1 MTTARVEPV
10 TDQAG
15 RVSETRSLDRVLI
28 GADVGATT
36 IAAGLVS
43 ESGDVLS
50 VVRQATHGRGRGTA
64 AETLVA
70 VVTELAQEAR
80 RRGLTLEGVGIGLPG
95 LVDTRKGMI
104 ISAGNMV
111 PEFFGIPLASQLESA
126 LRVPVFVDND
136 VNALA
141 LGEWRF
147 GAGRDVRS
155 LALLA
160 IGTGVGGA
168 MIVNGQLLRG
178 AGGSAGEFGH
188 VPIDFRGPACVCGG
202 RGCLCLYVAGELM
215 ARAARERID
224 ELTPSPLITLAGG
237 ERARITAELVF
248 AAADQGDVMAR
259 ELVDAGC
266 QALGAGIASIVNTLD
281 PGLVIVTGGVAR
293 SFAALESDVLHAVK
307 MYALAEPLA
316 HTRIQIVGADKRR
329 TVLGGAALALY
340 ELGRRAP
347 GAAATLT

>member
-1 MTTARVEPV
+1 MF
-10 TDQAG
+10 
-15 RVSETRSLDRVLI
+15 I
-28 GADVGATT
+28 GADVGGTT

-43 ESGDVLS
+43 ESGEVLS
-50 VVRQATHGRGRGTA
+50 VVRQATHGHGRGTA

-70 VVTELAQEAR
+70 VVTALAAEAGR
-80 RRGLTLEGVGIGLPG
+80 RHLALAGVGIGLPG
-95 LVDTRKGMI
+95 LVDASRGMI
-104 ISAGNMV
+104 VSSTNLV

-126 LRVPVFVDND
+126 LGVPVFVDND

-147 GAGRDVRS
+147 GTGRDARS

-178 AGGSAGEFGH
+178 EGGSAGEFGH

-202 RGCLCLYVAGELM
+202 RGCLCLYVSGEFM
-215 ARAARERID
+215 ARTARERID
-224 ELTPSPLITLAGG
+224 ASAPSPLITLAGG
-237 ERARITAELVF
+237 ERERITAELVF

-266 QALGAGIASIVNTLD
+266 QALGAGIAAIVNSLD
-281 PGLVIVTGGVAR
+281 PGLVIVTGGVAG
-293 SFAALESDVLHAVK
+293 SFAALEPEVLHAVK
-307 MYALAEPLA
+307 TYALAEPLA